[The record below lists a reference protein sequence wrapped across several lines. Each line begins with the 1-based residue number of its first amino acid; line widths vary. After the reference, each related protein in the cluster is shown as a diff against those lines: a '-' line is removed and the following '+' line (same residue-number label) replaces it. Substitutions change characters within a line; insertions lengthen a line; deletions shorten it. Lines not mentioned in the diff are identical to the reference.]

1 MIVFQ
6 VLIRFD
12 PVKEILKLR
21 FQIYIL
27 VKKKIILSKIQVT
40 MKTSIPPFF
49 NHFSFG
55 LNRKK
60 MSPWLFQDFM

>member
-6 VLIRFD
+6 VLVRFD

-40 MKTSIPPFF
+40 MKTSVPPFF

-60 MSPWLFQDFM
+60 TCGNES